1 MIRHHIIFLIK
12 WGSTHLKSFSWSY
25 LQTDNTSIN
34 IIYFIDVAPIGGI
47 FSTMHTNMTSKKLD
61 LLSIPIHLL
70 CKSQKKKQKKIKENH
85 FVNFT

>member
-12 WGSTHLKSFSWSY
+12 WGSTHLKSFSWGY

-34 IIYFIDVAPIGGI
+34 IIYLIDVAPIGRI
-47 FSTMHTNMTSKKLD
+47 LSTMHTIMTSKKLD

-70 CKSQKKKQKKIKENH
+70 LCKSQKKEKKKENH
-85 FVNFT
+85 FIDFT